1 MEPRGLLEGEDEAG
15 RPRWLQFTG
24 QSVTEDRAVQKEKE
38 EVGRTERKERKRK
51 SQLWRSA
58 EEPSSLVR
66 IDEHIC
72 ISQGFPEKQK
82 Q

>member
-1 MEPRGLLEGEDEAG
+1 MEPGGLLEREDEAR
-15 RPRWLQFTG
+15 RPRRLQFTG
-24 QSVTEDRAVQKEKE
+24 QSVTEERAVQKEKE

-58 EEPSSLVR
+58 EEPSSLLR